1 MAVFSAVPIL
11 QRTHA
16 HVPLEVFSKE
26 RSTGEVQGIGNLL
39 NVKLLKLY
47 LAIENT
53 LYLCIKDKI
62 NNEKSY
68 RLYSCFY

>member
-39 NVKLLKLY
+39 NGHVCLLYTSDAADEL
-47 LAIENT
+47 
-53 LYLCIKDKI
+53 
-62 NNEKSY
+62 
-68 RLYSCFY
+68 